1 MPQQQ
6 IEKVYLVFYKSIADT
21 FAVEA
26 FFEEWDANKRR
37 VELLF
42 AHHENVRMLPV
53 VVK

>member
-6 IEKVYLVFYKSIADT
+6 IEKVYLVLYRTIADT

-26 FFEEWDANKRR
+26 FFEQRDANKRKMD
-37 VELLF
+37 LL
-42 AHHENVRMLPV
+42 ASHCENVRMLPV